1 MELNQLN
8 TFIVVA
14 EEKNIS
20 RAAERLYTTPSS
32 VSAQIRALEDEL
44 GVQLFVR
51 NSRGVEITTI
61 GTELEIKARHTL
73 DSARDLAQ
81 TAASAQQQLS
91 GSVSL
96 GLNTTLAFLRVPA
109 ILERLRAES
118 PNVSVEL
125 RQGTSAHSMRAV
137 RQGTLDISF
146 IYGDVTDTALHVQPI
161 TSARLVIVAP
171 RQWAAQVS
179 GAGWEDM
186 AKLPWITS
194 DETCAFQFLI
204 QREFAQRGLAYQRG
218 ASTEDERT
226 RRDLVAAGLGLSLLE
241 EGDALE
247 SAPDI
252 IRWGDQAYS
261 VPLSL
266 VTLAHRRNEPLIRA
280 VTHAILEVWHT

>member
-14 EEKNIS
+14 EEKSIS

-51 NSRGVEITTI
+51 NSRGVEITAI
-61 GTELEIKARHTL
+61 GSELEIKARHTL
-73 DSARDLAQ
+73 AAARDLAQ
-81 TAASAQQQLS
+81 TAASAHQQLA
-91 GSVSL
+91 GSISL
-96 GLNTTLAFLRVPA
+96 GLNTSLTFLRVPS
-109 ILERLRAES
+109 ILERLRAQS
-118 PNVSVEL
+118 PSVSVEL
-125 RQGTSAHSMRAV
+125 RQGTSAQSLRAV
-137 RQGTLDISF
+137 RQGTLDLSF
-146 IYGDVTDTALHVQPI
+146 VYGDVTDTALHVQPI
-161 TSARLVIVAP
+161 TSATLVIAVP
-171 RQWAAQVS
+171 RQWEAQVI
-179 GAGWEDM
+179 GASWEDM
-186 AKLPWITS
+186 ARLPWITS
-194 DETCAFQFLI
+194 EETCAFHYLV

-266 VTLAHRRNEPLIRA
+266 VTLAHRRNESLIRA
-280 VTHAILEVWHT
+280 VTSAILEVWQG